1 MSEEAVAVIHF
12 VGRLTGDDAGAVFD
26 TSDIDVAL
34 EAGIYHDHRDYAPV
48 TFQLGEN
55 AMLPGIEA
63 AVREMEPGDTRTVRL
78 DPEDAFGPRREDRVI
93 EVSRAE
99 LEARSDTTATEGD
112 LVGSD
117 LTVTDE
123 ISTANDTVT
132 GWITD
137 VRNDTV
143 EIDFNH
149 ELAGEPVE
157 FEIRLLS
164 LDPDDEDC

>member
-1 MSEEAVAVIHF
+1 MDEEGSVAVIHF
-12 VGRLTGDDAGAVFD
+12 VGRLAGDDADAVFD

-34 EAGIYHDHRDYAPV
+34 AEGIYHDHRDYAPV
-48 TFQLGEN
+48 TFQLGED

-63 AVREMEPGDTRTVRL
+63 AVREMEAGATRTVRL
-78 DPEDAFGPRREDRVI
+78 DPEDAFGPRREEHII
-93 EVSRAE
+93 EVPRAE

-117 LTVTDE
+117 LTDRPDD
-123 ISTANDTVT
+123 TAT

-137 VRNDTV
+137 VRGDTV
-143 EIDFNH
+143 KIDFNH

-157 FEIRLLS
+157 FEIRLLRVARS
-164 LDPDDEDC
+164 TDD

>member
-1 MSEEAVAVIHF
+1 MVEESVAVIHF
-12 VGRLTGDDAGAVFD
+12 VGRLAGSDPGSVFD

-34 EAGIYHDHRDYAPV
+34 AEGIYHDHRDYAPV
-48 TFQLGEN
+48 SFQLGED

-63 AVREMEPGDTRTVRL
+63 AVREMEPGETRTVRL
-78 DPEDAFGPRREDRVI
+78 DPEDAFGPHSEERVI
-93 EVSRAE
+93 EVPRAE

-117 LTVTDE
+117 LTDTDE
-123 ISTANDTVT
+123 ITANDTAT

-137 VRNDTV
+137 VESDTV

-157 FEIRLLS
+157 FEIRLLRV
-164 LDPDDEDC
+164 DPDEEDG